1 MRKLIAC
8 CLLFTCLRSFSQA
21 IDVDKTEKR
30 SAAVNNIFT
39 DSGTPFVEAK
49 FVRFVSGSPF
59 FNDKMMRGILISADG
74 NEYRNIVIRLNLF
87 ESQVNFLNSRKEEM
101 IVGTPI
107 REVTLLDTIGNK
119 NYLFVYSDYIESAGK
134 LEKGFYQVSQKGKAE
149 LYTYHKKT
157 VKESRP
163 FNSATFEQSI
173 ETYLTYFVR
182 LEGQWKKINKIKD
195 IPSVLVDKKTEVQQ
209 YINSKSLSGSKQEDM
224 EAVINYYN
232 SLFGDKQ

>member
-59 FNDKMMRGILISADG
+59 FNEKMMRGILISADG
-74 NEYRNIVIRLNLF
+74 NEYRNITIRLNLF

-101 IVGTPI
+101 IVGTALK
-107 REVTLLDTIGNK
+107 EVTLLDTVDKK
-119 NYLFVYSDYIESAGK
+119 NYHFVYSDYIESAGK
-134 LEKGFYQVSQKGKAE
+134 LEKGFYQVSQKGRAE

-157 VKESRP
+157 VKETRP

-182 LEGQWKKINKIKD
+182 LEGQWKKINKIRD
-195 IPSVLVDKKTEVQQ
+195 IPAVLGDKKNEVQQ

-224 EAVINYYN
+224 ESVINYYN
-232 SLFGDKQ
+232 SLFDDKQ